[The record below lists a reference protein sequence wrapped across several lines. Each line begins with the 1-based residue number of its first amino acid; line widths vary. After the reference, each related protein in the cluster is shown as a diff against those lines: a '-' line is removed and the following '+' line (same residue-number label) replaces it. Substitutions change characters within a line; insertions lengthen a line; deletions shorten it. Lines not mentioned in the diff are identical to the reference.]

1 MSEEYVNEL
10 KLKTLEDA
18 DRIISL
24 SEKKGVKVSACHQN
38 RFNVAIQ
45 KLRKAVEAGRFGKL
59 SHGSIHVRWNRDHG
73 YYDQASWRGTWA
85 QDGVA
90 LMNQ

>member
-1 MSEEYVNEL
+1 MQIKSLV
-10 KLKTLEDA
+10 
-18 DRIISL
+18 L

-59 SHGSIHVRWNRDHG
+59 SHGSITCKMEQRPW
-73 YYDQASWRGTWA
+73 
-85 QDGVA
+85 
-90 LMNQ
+90 LL